1 MLILLDQDGVLANF
15 EQGFIT
21 NWHQRFG
28 EEPPIAGQDHLF
40 YVRDRL
46 PEHLRHHAAEIFGAE
61 GFFEQLPPIDGALHA
76 AQALLEAGHDV
87 RICTAPVNEYRYCVG
102 EKIAWVE
109 KHLGADWAKRV
120 ILTKDKTL
128 VRGDILIDDK
138 SHITGCLKPMWT
150 HRIYDA
156 PHNRHINAPQRIVW
170 AQAET
175 WSDLLPAL

>member
-1 MLILLDQDGVLANF
+1 M
-15 EQGFIT
+15 
-21 NWHQRFG
+21 
-28 EEPPIAGQDHLF
+28 
-40 YVRDRL
+40 
-46 PEHLRHHAAEIFGAE
+46 
-61 GFFEQLPPIDGALHA
+61 
-76 AQALLEAGHDV
+76 

-138 SHITGCLKPMWT
+138 SHITGSLKPMWT

-175 WSDLLPAL
+175 GQICCLHFDSSKAAWQRTAIAQSLDNTPALRVSSIA

>member
-61 GFFEQLPPIDGALHA
+61 GFFEQLPHCMQRKP
-76 AQALLEAGHDV
+76 
-87 RICTAPVNEYRYCVG
+87 
-102 EKIAWVE
+102 
-109 KHLGADWAKRV
+109 
-120 ILTKDKTL
+120 
-128 VRGDILIDDK
+128 
-138 SHITGCLKPMWT
+138 CLRPGMMCASVP
-150 HRIYDA
+150 R
-156 PHNRHINAPQRIVW
+156 Q
-170 AQAET
+170 
-175 WSDLLPAL
+175 